1 MNNFKKNPTETT
13 TEIPEEKIDDI
24 KLDTT
29 EEDNENSVVNS
40 EEYQTA
46 YYNAAY
52 LESYGGQ
59 ILTENTISY
68 LQKAYDAAPES
79 EIADSILSTI
89 QSIQAMNTEST
100 TETTGEQ
107 Q

>member
-1 MNNFKKNPTETT
+1 MQN
-13 TEIPEEKIDDI
+13 
-24 KLDTT
+24 
-29 EEDNENSVVNS
+29 
-40 EEYQTA
+40 
-46 YYNAAY
+46 
-52 LESYGGQ
+52 
-59 ILTENTISY
+59 ILAFYFHKNTISY